1 MKRIV
6 KRMVSLLL
14 AAAFC
19 LATGNLALAAEEL
32 KTAELR
38 TKTTAELMDS
48 IPQARTQAEADAVFA
63 ELMARKE
70 SGEALRGMIDSYVT
84 ANSTTMTSS
93 AVTVNYTVNAI
104 IPSGASLRVGYEY
117 PAKVRVSGTF
127 AAVQSATGTYT
138 RSFSGPFQSCEMRA
152 VFKFSANSYSETK
165 ELKKFMNVRGGTH
178 AHAVTASDVS
188 SRGWATAI
196 AGLSLSLAVNA
207 GGLGLYLPDIFD
219 AVSNIGG
226 WPALAVGQYY
236 RVTTS
241 VSGSTLTITTRVWA
255 SKADYDAGASPIA
268 SGTRSSTIPT
278 F

>member
-38 TKTTAELMDS
+38 TKTTAELMDC

-93 AVTVNYTVNAI
+93 TVTVNYTVNAI
-104 IPSGASLRVGYEY
+104 LPSGASLRVGYEY
-117 PAKVRVSGTF
+117 PAKVQTAGTF
-127 AAVQSATGTYT
+127 ANIQNTLGTHT
-138 RSFSGPFQSCEMRA
+138 KSFSGPFLSCQMRA
-152 VFKFSANSYSETK
+152 VFKFSANSYSENK
-165 ELKKFMNVRGGTH
+165 VLKTFMNVRGGSSGRV
-178 AHAVTASDVS
+178 VTAGDAAAGRIAS
-188 SRGWATAI
+188 SVAGVAI
-196 AGLSLSLAVNA
+196 SLLFPGVGSCAQLGISAV
-207 GGLGLYLPDIFD
+207 LGLMLPSI
-219 AVSNIGG
+219 SE
-226 WPALAVGQYY
+226 GQYI
-236 RVTTS
+236 RITTS
-241 VSGSTLTITTRVWA
+241 VSGNRLTTTVRIWA
-255 SKADYDAGASPIA
+255 SYETYTAGGSPINTSTGSA
-268 SGTRSSTIPT
+268 TIPT

>member
-38 TKTTAELMDS
+38 TKTTAELMDC

-63 ELMARKE
+63 ELMVRKE
-70 SGEALRGMIDSYVT
+70 SGDALRGMIDSYVT

-93 AVTVNYTVNAI
+93 TVTVNYTVRAI

-117 PAKVRVSGTF
+117 PSIVRVPGTF
-127 AAVQSATGTYT
+127 AAVQSATDTYT

-165 ELKKFMNVRGGTH
+165 ELKKFMNVRGGSSGR
-178 AHAVTASDVS
+178 VITAGDVAAGNIS
-188 SRGWATAI
+188 MII
-196 AGLSLSLAVNA
+196 AGLSMGLVFPVGSYIFAGIQISLELRFATLSA
-207 GGLGLYLPDIFD
+207 
-219 AVSNIGG
+219 
-226 WPALAVGQYY
+226 GQYL
-236 RVTTS
+236 RVSTS
-241 VSGSTLTITTRVWA
+241 VSGDKVTVTARLYDSYEIYTSGGAPKSTT
-255 SKADYDAGASPIA
+255 
-268 SGTRSSTIPT
+268 SSVATVPT

>member
-38 TKTTAELMDS
+38 TKTTAELMDC

-63 ELMARKE
+63 ELMVRKE
-70 SGEALRGMIDSYVT
+70 SGDALRGMIDSYVT
-84 ANSTTMTSS
+84 ANSITMTSS
-93 AVTVNYTVNAI
+93 TVTVNYTVNAI

-117 PAKVRVSGTF
+117 PSIVRVSGTF

-165 ELKKFMNVRGGTH
+165 ELKKFMNVRGGN
-178 AHAVTASDVS
+178 AGRVVTAGDAAIGNIVLTITSIVVTLKFPGTLS
-188 SRGWATAI
+188 TLYMGATVP
-196 AGLSLSLAVNA
+196 AGLNLTSLSE
-207 GGLGLYLPDIFD
+207 
-219 AVSNIGG
+219 
-226 WPALAVGQYY
+226 GQYI
-236 RVTTS
+236 RVSTS
-241 VSGSTLTITTRVWA
+241 VSGNKLTTTVRVYA
-255 SKADYDAGASPIA
+255 SYETYTAGGAALRTHTGI
-268 SGTRSSTIPT
+268 GTIPT

>member
-38 TKTTAELMDS
+38 TKTTAELMDC

-63 ELMARKE
+63 ELMVRKE

-93 AVTVNYTVNAI
+93 TVTVNYTVRAI

-117 PAKVRVSGTF
+117 PSIVRVSGTF

-152 VFKFSANSYSETK
+152 VFKFSASSYSENK
-165 ELKKFMNVRGGTH
+165 VLKTFMNVRGGS
-178 AHAVTASDVS
+178 AGRVVTAGDAAAG
-188 SRGWATAI
+188 RIATNVAGAAI
-196 AGLSLSLAVNA
+196 SLLFPGVGSFAQLGIAAGLGFA
-207 GGLGLYLPDIFD
+207 LPSI
-219 AVSNIGG
+219 SE
-226 WPALAVGQYY
+226 GQYI
-236 RVTTS
+236 RITTS
-241 VSGSTLTITTRVWA
+241 VSGNRLTTTVRIWA
-255 SKADYDAGASPIA
+255 SYETYTAGGSPVNTSTGSA
-268 SGTRSSTIPT
+268 TIPT

>member
-38 TKTTAELMDS
+38 TKTTAELMDG

-93 AVTVNYTVNAI
+93 TVTVNYTVNAI

-165 ELKKFMNVRGGTH
+165 ELKKFMNVRGGNSGR
-178 AHAVTASDVS
+178 VITAGDVAAGNFAIS
-188 SRGWATAI
+188 I
-196 AGLSLSLAVNA
+196 AGTLLNVVFPGAGTYIKLGTATTVLINNA
-207 GGLGLYLPDIFD
+207 AYS
-219 AVSNIGG
+219 A
-226 WPALAVGQYY
+226 GQYI
-236 RVTTS
+236 RTSTS
-241 VSGSTLTITTRVWA
+241 VSGDKITVTIRQYA
-255 SKADYDAGASPIA
+255 SYETYTSGGAPLS
-268 SGTRSSTIPT
+268 TRSSVATIPT